1 MNFGIL
7 ESLFRG
13 YYLFLKKQLIN
24 LQLFR
29 NELQRDGLNS
39 STKKSSRG
47 NLFTTEAQ
55 TNSIIMKF

>member
-7 ESLFRG
+7 ESPCRG
-13 YYLFLKKQLIN
+13 YYLFLKKQPIH

-29 NELQRDGLNS
+29 NVLQRDGLNS
-39 STKKSSRG
+39 SIKKSSRG